1 MDTRTIVW
9 TAGLV
14 RRTRKLKAALKAW
27 HKVDRAKGFGN
38 PNFEDWLRIRIEDM
52 EKGIH
57 DDNLLSPANLVKA
70 LEVCAIGDPLALK
83 FATAAAKKGG
93 FQTDTNCYLEE
104 GMVNASVWV
113 KHIVLDA
120 VKTKAEEIAEKFRE
134 KGYAVDVCVNEEDAS
149 EITVNGTIDFDKYLE
164 LQKKG
169 GR

>member
-1 MDTRTIVW
+1 MDTRTIAW

-14 RRTRKLKAALKAW
+14 RRTRKLKTALKAW
-27 HKVDRAKGFGN
+27 HRSDRAKGFGN

-70 LEVCAIGDPLALK
+70 LEVNAIGDPIAVK
-83 FATAAAKKGG
+83 CAANMEKKNI
-93 FQTDTNCYLEE
+93 QSDINCYVEE
-104 GMVNASVWV
+104 GMVYSSVWIKHMVIDYV
-113 KHIVLDA
+113 KEL
-120 VKTKAEEIAEKFRE
+120 AEKCAAKFRE